1 MRSEL
6 KKELLKLVGISL
18 SLALVGLIGLYIVIP
33 PYIASLGGNIFLI
46 GAIYSA
52 ISVARALSKIASGL
66 IRDRLGDKPVFLLS
80 RVLYAI
86 AFLILFLSSNISHV
100 ALGLLLSALAMGF
113 ELPAFMSAT
122 ATIVADTAFTATLF
136 GVILTIRSAPVVVAP
151 VLTGFIADNYGV
163 KAVFLTGV
171 LLSLASFLLLCKVNI
186 EKQKTA
192 KEETIA
198 GKPIWQ
204 KEFII
209 LMISTYFLF
218 ASLAA
223 LVPIFSHWV
232 VEKLGYSYTVLGLM
246 LLARN
251 ITASLSRIYSGTLA
265 DRLGDLNL
273 LALVGLSRIAALLA
287 LSCVKDPLALTIALS
302 MHEVFVAA
310 PPRNAYISK
319 IISKEDYGKAFGAIG
334 LAQEL
339 GRMTGPLL
347 GGYVAQIYCHEAA
360 FVVLA
365 LILVFYTALI
375 LLLKFISR
383 SN

>member
-1 MRSEL
+1 M
-6 KKELLKLVGISL
+6 
-18 SLALVGLIGLYIVIP
+18 GLYVVIP
-33 PYIASLGGNIFLI
+33 PYIASLGGSIFLI

-52 ISVARALSKIASGL
+52 VSVARALSKVASGF
-66 IRDRLGDKPVFLLS
+66 IRDRLGEKPIFLLS
-80 RVLYAI
+80 RALYAL
-86 AFLILFLSSNISHV
+86 AFLALFLSSDISHV
-100 ALGLLLSALAMGF
+100 ALGLLLSALATGF

-122 ATIVADTAFTATLF
+122 ATVVAETAFTATLF
-136 GVILTIRSAPVVVAP
+136 GVILTVRSAPVVIAP

-171 LLSLASFLLLCKVNI
+171 FLSIVSFLLLCKISVERR
-186 EKQKTA
+186 EKT
-192 KEETIA
+192 KERVT
-198 GKPIWQ
+198 GQKPIWR

-209 LMISTYFLF
+209 LMASTYFLF

-232 VEKLGYSYTVLGLM
+232 VKKLGYSYTVLGFM

-265 DRLGDLNL
+265 DKLGDLNL
-273 LALVGLSRIAALLA
+273 LMLVGLSRTTALIV
-287 LSCVKDPLALTIALS
+287 LSCTKDPLMLTIALS
-302 MHEVFVAA
+302 MHEAFVAA

-319 IISKEDYGKAFGAIG
+319 TISKENYGKAFGAIG

-339 GRMTGPLL
+339 GRMTGPILA
-347 GGYVAQIYCHEAA
+347 GYVAQIYCHEIA
-360 FVVLA
+360 FTVLA

-375 LLLKFISR
+375 LLLKFISKN
-383 SN
+383 SCKQLA